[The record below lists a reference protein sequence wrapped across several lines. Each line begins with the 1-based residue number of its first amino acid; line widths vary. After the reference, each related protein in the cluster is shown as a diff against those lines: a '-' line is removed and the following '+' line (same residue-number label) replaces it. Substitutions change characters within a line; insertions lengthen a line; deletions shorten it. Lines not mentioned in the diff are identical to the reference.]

1 MNLGFFRPLKKE
13 ILALRAGQELGFDGI
28 YLVDKQLDIPVAQL
42 SQKMQ
47 AELSLWA
54 EKGYAPVAATI
65 RFIVAWRPKD
75 APADDDSAVLL
86 ADLTLKKR
94 APA

>member
-1 MNLGFFRPLKKE
+1 
-13 ILALRAGQELGFDGI
+13 
-28 YLVDKQLDIPVAQL
+28 
-42 SQKMQ
+42 MQ

-54 EKGYAPVAATI
+54 KKGYAPAAATI